1 MIAVLNSTIGPA
13 GTTPADTA
21 VGSPAAI
28 GHAFL
33 SDHIIA
39 FEGTSLI
46 LLVAAVGAVILAKR
60 AVQLEGGR

>member
-1 MIAVLNSTIGPA
+1 
-13 GTTPADTA
+13 